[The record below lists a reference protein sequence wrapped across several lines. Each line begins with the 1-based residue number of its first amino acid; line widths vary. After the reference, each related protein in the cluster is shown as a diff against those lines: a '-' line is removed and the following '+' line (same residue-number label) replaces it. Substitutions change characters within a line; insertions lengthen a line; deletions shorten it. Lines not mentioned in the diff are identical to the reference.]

1 MQDLFTLFFC
11 RTICDS
17 LTTQSFN
24 FLYPSDHFSN
34 LRCPL
39 WCPYTGRFLAELTH
53 QVFSD
58 LEASKYQVRDL

>member
-1 MQDLFTLFFC
+1 
-11 RTICDS
+11 
-17 LTTQSFN
+17 
-24 FLYPSDHFSN
+24 LYPSDHFSN